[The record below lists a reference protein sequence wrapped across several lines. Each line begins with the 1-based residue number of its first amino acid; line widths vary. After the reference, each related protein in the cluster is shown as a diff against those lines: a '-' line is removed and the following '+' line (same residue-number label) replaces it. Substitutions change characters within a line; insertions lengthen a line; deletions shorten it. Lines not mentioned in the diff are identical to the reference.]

1 MARLTDTV
9 RAALGYWYNLVSDA
23 ARANFTVTETT
34 SIAHDIAA
42 SQGVTL
48 PFSNYQAISTLYSYV
63 RQEINAGNAF
73 QAAQPGQAID
83 ASMISTPPYARD
95 LQEQNTYPLYHV
107 KFEYTYL
114 DESGNLQTSVRTSV
128 FRDVELPETAGEL
141 TQAVLDDAEAMAL
154 KYGHTLISA
163 IPTNILSV

>member
-1 MARLTDTV
+1 MPRLTDTV

-42 SQGVTL
+42 SAGRTL
-48 PFSNYQAISTLYSYV
+48 PFSDYQAISTLYSYV
-63 RQEINAGNAF
+63 RQEVNAGNVF
-73 QAAQPGQAID
+73 QAAHMGQAID

-114 DESGNLQTSVRTSV
+114 DSAGNEQTSIRTSV
-128 FRDVELPETAGEL
+128 FPDGLPETVGEL
-141 TQAVLDDAEAMAL
+141 TADVLTDAEGMAA
-154 KYGHTLISA
+154 KYGHTLLSV
-163 IPTNILSV
+163 IPTNILAV